1 MRRTAA
7 DRRWYA
13 QKRMS
18 RAIDRLIRGD
28 ADAVVWVEAWRRA
41 ARLPLAE
48 EVQAEDR
55 D

>member
-18 RAIDRLIRGD
+18 QAIDRLILGD
-28 ADAVVWVEAWRRA
+28 TDAVVWVEAWRRA
-41 ARLPLAE
+41 AKLPLAKE
-48 EVQAEDR
+48 IQAENR
-55 D
+55 E